1 MGIISD
7 KNYFTGLFLLVN
19 KRVDTRML
27 CISNTTL
34 IKEASMFSVNT
45 HQKKWKHYSFFNCT
59 WTNNTVFY
67 YSCYLH
73 SNFSAFILSF
83 YKRSKRKSR
92 NKFTAIFWC
101 ELNSPSKHN
110 QNTQQHMGLFSQYSS
125 STLGKINHMA
135 GRNQLGVAIN
145 GVHPGLKLWKRK
157 DYGSC
162 KTQKWCH
169 YWHPSSSS
177 APPTEPRKWGGCL
190 HQKRQR
196 GYQCTIWFLWTI
208 KVDDD

>member
-1 MGIISD
+1 
-7 KNYFTGLFLLVN
+7 
-19 KRVDTRML
+19 ML

-67 YSCYLH
+67 YSCYLC

-110 QNTQQHMGLFSQYSS
+110 QNSQQHMGLFSQSSS

-145 GVHPGLKLWKRK
+145 GVCPGLKLRRRK
-157 DYGSC
+157 DHGIC
-162 KTQKWCH
+162 KTRNDVAIDILL
-169 YWHPSSSS
+169 P
-177 APPTEPRKWGGCL
+177 ALL
-190 HQKRQR
+190 HQLSQES
-196 GYQCTIWFLWTI
+196 GVGVYI
-208 KVDDD
+208 KKGKVGIGVQSDSCEQLK